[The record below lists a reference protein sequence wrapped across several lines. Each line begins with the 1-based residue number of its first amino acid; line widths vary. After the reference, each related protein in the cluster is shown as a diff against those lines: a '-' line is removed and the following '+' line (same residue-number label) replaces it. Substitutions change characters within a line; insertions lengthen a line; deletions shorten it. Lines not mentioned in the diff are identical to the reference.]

1 LQGLSFIE
9 WWKSVP
15 YKNEI
20 TFIIFI
26 PLFFIIRSLFLK
38 FLRKTINGIQK
49 DGGFYTAIIP
59 LVNWGTFYAIVLY
72 AIAYY
77 RNTVWLGKTWFTVGN
92 TPVNTLSFI
101 IPILIIGIAF
111 KASDLITSYL
121 FARIYDRYSLAEG
134 MRYNFNRLIHYLIIV
149 ISILVALPTIG
160 FDLSVLTVF
169 AGVFGLGLGFGM
181 QNIISNFVSGLIILF
196 EQPIKVGDRI
206 KIGDLHCDVENI
218 NIRATVVRTRNNEH
232 IIIPNSQFIENQV
245 INWSYGDPRIRELIF
260 IGVAYGSNVRLVEKL
275 LLKAAQEHPDILTE
289 PQEPR
294 VDFLN
299 FGESALEFRLLY
311 WIPNPAMRIKVKSAL
326 NHHIYDLFLEHNIEI
341 PFPQRDL
348 HIRSIDPGLAKNL
361 QVDFEHE

>member
-1 LQGLSFIE
+1 MQAIE
-9 WWKSVP
+9 WWQSIT
-15 YKNEI
+15 YRNEI
-20 TFIIFI
+20 TFIVFI

-38 FLRKTINGIQK
+38 FLRRTIK
-49 DGGFYTAIIP
+49 DTEGDRGFQAALLSLI
-59 LVNWGTFYAIVLY
+59 NWGTFYAIVFY

-101 IPILIIGIAF
+101 IPLLIIGIAF
-111 KASDLITSYL
+111 KGSNLITSYL
-121 FARIYDRYSLAEG
+121 FTRIYDRYDLAAG

-149 ISILVALPTIG
+149 LAILVALPTIG

-169 AGVFGLGLGFGM
+169 AGVLGLGLGFGI

-206 KIGDLHCDVENI
+206 KIGDLQCDVENI

-245 INWSYGDPRIRELIF
+245 INWSYGDPRMRELIF
-260 IGVAYGSNVRLVEKL
+260 IGVAYGSDVRLVERL
-275 LLKAAQEHPDILTE
+275 LLKAAHEHPDIINE

-294 VDFLN
+294 VDFMN

-311 WIPNPAMRIKVKSAL
+311 WIPRPELRRRVKSAI
-326 NHHIYDLFLEHNIEI
+326 NYRIYELFLEHNVEI

-348 HIRSIDPGLAKNL
+348 HIRSIDAALARNIQL
-361 QVDFEHE
+361 DVETE